1 MMSDEFNDKKNVIPA
16 HTSSSV
22 LKQNRKGKSLGL
34 WMLLFFSGVSIYLS
48 VLQNNFIYALIG
60 LLVGFGLVMSI
71 KIAHEWQRAVVLR
84 LGRFY
89 KLAGPGIFFCVPII
103 DHITTWIDQRIRT
116 SFFEAEK
123 TLTRDNVPVNVD
135 AVMFWMVWDPQKAA
149 LEVEDYI
156 ESVSWAAQTALRD
169 IIGKTELSEMLAGRE
184 RLDDELQ
191 KMIDERT
198 EEWGI
203 TVRSVEIR
211 DVVIPHNLQDV
222 MSREAQAERER
233 RSRNILGQAEKE
245 IADSFVEAAH
255 KYEECNMAFN
265 LRAMN
270 LLYESVKETGGVV
283 VVPAG
288 FNDSTFGAIAGMSKY
303 GKMPGKNKPETD
315 KEIDDE

>member
-1 MMSDEFNDKKNVIPA
+1 MSNELDEQKKGSVNK
-16 HTSSSV
+16 SSNS
-22 LKQNRKGKSLGL
+22 KQNRKGKSLGL
-34 WMLLFFSGVSIYLS
+34 WVFILFGGGS
-48 VLQNNFIYALIG
+48 VFLALTQNNIFYALPG
-60 LLVGFGLVMSI
+60 LFLGFMLASSI
-71 KIAHEWQRAVVLR
+71 KIAHEWQRALVLR

-89 KLAGPGIFFCVPII
+89 KLAGPGLFFCIPII
-103 DHITTWIDQRIRT
+103 DHVTVWIDQRIRT
-116 SFFEAEK
+116 SYFEAEK
-123 TLTRDNVPVNVD
+123 TLTMDNVPVNVD
-135 AVMFWMVWDPQKAA
+135 AVMFWVVWDPQKAA

-156 ESVSWAAQTALRD
+156 EAVSWAAQTALRD

-184 RLDDELQ
+184 RLDEELQ

-198 EEWGI
+198 EDWGI

-255 KYEECNMAFN
+255 KYEGCEMAFN

-270 LLYESVKETGGVV
+270 LLYESVKETGGIV
-283 VVPAG
+283 VVPSG
-288 FNDSTFGAIAGMSKY
+288 FNDSSFGAMSGMTSY
-303 GKMPGKNKPETD
+303 GKLLGRNKKETE
-315 KEIDDE
+315 K